1 MTVRISLWALA
12 LLLAMPLSI
21 QAQAGMQI
29 RLDRSTDAADPD
41 DVPDV
46 TLEAVGDGFQVN
58 TGPAAVVWNPA
69 NTATG
74 TYTLKGKFTLLEP
87 SGHVNYY
94 GLIFGGG
101 ALEGEQQN
109 YLYFLV
115 AQNGTYIVKHRANN
129 DAVHNIVRRTAH
141 DAIRKPGSDGRS
153 VNDLEVRVGADEIE
167 FLVNGTVVH
176 TLPTTGMASRPDG
189 TWGVRINHRI
199 PGVLVE
205 GLGVSN

>member
-109 YLYFLV
+109 YLYFLI
-115 AQNGTYIVKHRANN
+115 AQNGTYIVKHRASNEALH
-129 DAVHNIVRRTAH
+129 DIVGRTAH
-141 DAIRKPGSDGRS
+141 DAVRKPGSDGRS